1 FLLRG
6 LSNTCPQAVVVR
18 GLVLLHGQVSDN
30 P

>member
-1 FLLRG
+1 
-6 LSNTCPQAVVVR
+6 LSNTRPQAVVAR